1 MIKIIDKGNKIF
13 WAVVLGIF
21 IGLAT
26 AIAFVYT
33 GVYLELGSD
42 MFYYL
47 SIADSL
53 LSSGHFY
60 DLTSVNISP
69 VLTPQNG
76 LPILLAFLKFFGVG
90 NYSALIIILFLNFIL
105 WVFSASIYYKMIKI
119 ANLKDKRLEILLIL
133 GFLSGMSL
141 LRYQLAPITDGI
153 YNAGSLLLTYLLYK
167 NILINSS
174 KDYRSIVNKCLP
186 ALILSII
193 LVHFSVRVF
202 VFLLAAFLVP
212 LFTKSENK
220 IRTMVCMSVFIILT
234 LLSQQALLF
243 FMDTSLIGSMGST
256 YFTAI
261 ISNILNVWQVIP
273 FYVFFGPQLTG
284 VLVQP
289 FSLFGVCLITVTTL
303 FMLFIAY
310 CFYYGSRKRDT
321 FTTFSALI
329 VIIFIMAIISLPSVK
344 VLNEAGVRYMLASLP
359 IFYILAAKFRYT
371 KYVIS
376 LAILLSIIHS
386 VSFIIAT
393 DKIKNPP
400 SLIRVMYDNGAV
412 LPKDALLISAM
423 DRIPYVLIEGKDSND
438 VFCSIDLNGKN
449 RLWIIGSQ
457 EYRDL
462 QLQRFLYC
470 HDKVDIK
477 STNLLTSDYGDKY
490 GNALVEYNFQ
500 QNQ

>member
-1 MIKIIDKGNKIF
+1 MTKIINKDSKIF
-13 WAVVLGIF
+13 WAAFLGIL

-53 LSSGHFY
+53 LSDGHFF

-76 LPILLAFLKFFGVG
+76 LPVLLALLKFFGAG

-105 WVFSASIYYKMIKI
+105 WVLSASVYYKMIKV
-119 ANLKDKRLEILLIL
+119 ADLKDKRLELLLIL

-141 LRYQLAPITDGI
+141 LRYQLSPITDGI

-174 KDYRSIVNKCLP
+174 KDYKSIIRKCLP
-186 ALILSII
+186 ALILSMV

-212 LFTKSENK
+212 LLVKSENK
-220 IRTMVCMSVFIILT
+220 MHSMVCVGIFIILT
-234 LLSQQALLF
+234 LFSQQALLF
-243 FMDTSLIGSMGST
+243 FIDTSLIHNLDIT
-256 YFTAI
+256 YFTNI
-261 ISNILNVWQVIP
+261 SSNILNVWQVIP

-284 VLVQP
+284 VIVHP
-289 FSLFGVCLITVTTL
+289 TGLFGIGLIVVTTL
-303 FMLFIAY
+303 FILFISY
-310 CFYYGSRKRDT
+310 CFYYGLRARDT
-321 FTTFSALI
+321 FTTFSTLI

-371 KYVIS
+371 KYIIALSV
-376 LAILLSIIHS
+376 LFSIIFS
-386 VSFIIAT
+386 VSFIVGVK
-393 DKIKNPP
+393 KINGNP
-400 SLIRVMYDNGAV
+400 SFVKYIYDSRPV
-412 LPKDALLISAM
+412 LPEDTILISGLA
-423 DRIPYVLIEGKDSND
+423 RFTYVLLEGRHSND
-438 VFCSIDLNGKN
+438 VFCRTDLSGKN
-449 RLWIIGSQ
+449 RLWIIGSL
-457 EYRDL
+457 EYREV
-462 QLQRFLYC
+462 QLQRFFSC
-470 HDKVDIK
+470 HDKFDLVN
-477 STNLLTSDYGDKY
+477 TNILTSGYSDKY

-500 QNQ
+500 QSK